1 MKELAEKIMSAAADL
16 RRLEAGW
23 RPTEVDLEEA
33 VGLDDWLQGIDCET
47 KQHVLIGQSVGH
59 PILGDRLITTSPVLW
74 ISQDRKIARTLSRWY
89 RLRKPAALVTA
100 HQTSA
105 DRAKPEDPGPLGG

>member
-16 RRLEAGW
+16 RRLESGW
-23 RPTEVDLEEA
+23 CPTEADLEGA
-33 VGLDDWLQGIDCET
+33 VGLDDWLEGIDRAT
-47 KQHVLIGQSVGH
+47 NQHILMGRSVGH

-89 RLRKPAALVTA
+89 RLRNAASLVTVN
-100 HQTSA
+100 QPSA
-105 DRAKPEDPGPLGG
+105 DRADPEDPGPQLG